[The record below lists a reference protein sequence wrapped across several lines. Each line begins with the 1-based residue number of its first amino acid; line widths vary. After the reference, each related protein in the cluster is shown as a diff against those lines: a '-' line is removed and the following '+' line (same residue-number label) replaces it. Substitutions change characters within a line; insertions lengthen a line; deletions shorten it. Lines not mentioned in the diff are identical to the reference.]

1 MPKIPVYE
9 QQVRLATGSL
19 GPRASSTDFEAP
31 GRAMA
36 ALGEQIGD
44 TVSKLAEQERG
55 REDRR
60 ILQEEAE
67 LAKEFALQKSMED
80 QSTTFGD
87 AKVNMDLHK
96 ADYLGRLEN
105 KGFSKRRLGLVR
117 SQINSEFSIA
127 SLNAQKNAFNRGTQ
141 LSTETDNASLDSYR
155 QTMRTA
161 APGSAPYML
170 AEANAIKVFDAATV
184 ENRKLKYTPQSFT
197 QNVKVDTFNL
207 RMESAQTIDE
217 LNAAYEELKKD
228 ESLNPSVL
236 TKAKSS
242 IATAKS
248 NLGTK
253 LYEETAEVLLEAD
266 LSSAE
271 AQQVIEGYTAGENFT
286 ITRRNG
292 DTLSFNAEDMPI
304 GKRTK
309 LITEVTKI
317 QKGYQDE
324 VRAANTASIFDG
336 FESEGADG
344 ALAMAQDVY
353 STSENVEDANE
364 SVLATA
370 RSMDAQAKVALSEG
384 NYQQAQLLSDTAR
397 SLITESFG
405 GNPSLIENAG
415 STGKSANTVLK
426 STAVTGADIV
436 TAQQKQVRHDAGV
449 KAFLGG
455 TLDNY
460 NGIYSADEE
469 KKIMNEAL
477 TGLDLPMQLD
487 LLARNNMTS
496 PTIKGIID
504 GAANEALY
512 DPSPDTASVLQGLEA
527 YRQVKARGEG
537 VLTDH
542 TTDQNRAYFD
552 SVLSLEA
559 IGVDTGDAINRVTRS
574 FNSGVDIEPRYAS
587 VKKEV
592 DAIQDAAVTTIF
604 GIQISGEKI
613 DNRASIRQRIEDVSK
628 IYISMGTMSPED
640 AVKAAAKSIADT
652 HINLRGQLIPRRKSY
667 PKDISRMVDL
677 AAQDFFDKNQAL
689 PAGDLGKITDLN
701 LDNIALIPTTGRS
714 DEWIIV
720 ENGVFATN
728 AAESLYTIEDL
739 EGLLAGDAETKNE
752 KIIQENLE
760 KRGLKD
766 SALRTKEIQR
776 LRREANEFTGANLS
790 KIRKEQG
797 DFAAEAAIAKRK
809 SLLDEAAELQKLS
822 VEFERTQSGT

>member
-1 MPKIPVYE
+1 MPKIPVYQ
-9 QQVRLATGSL
+9 QQVGVAAGDL
-19 GPRASSTDFEAP
+19 GPRASSAAFEAP
-31 GRAMA
+31 GRATAAFGQQLGDMA
-36 ALGEQIGD
+36 Y
-44 TVSKLAEQERG
+44 KLAEQERN

-60 ILQEEAE
+60 ILQEESEA
-67 LAKEFALQKSMED
+67 AKEFAFQRQMED
-80 QSTTFGD
+80 QSANFTD
-87 AKVNMDLHK
+87 AKSYMQTQK
-96 ADYLGRLEN
+96 EDYLKSLEA
-105 KGFSKRRLGLVR
+105 KGYSNRRLGLVKR
-117 SQINSEFSIA
+117 QIDAEFSVA
-127 SLNAQKNAFNRGTQ
+127 SINAQKNAFARGTQ
-141 LSTETDNASLDSYR
+141 LSTEADNKSLDSYR
-155 QTMRTA
+155 QTMRSSV
-161 APGSAPYML
+161 PGTAPYML
-170 AEANAIKVFDAATV
+170 AESNAMKVFDAAEA
-184 ENRKLKYTPQSFT
+184 ENRKLNYTPQSFA

-207 RMESAQTIDE
+207 KMESAQTVDE
-217 LNAAYEELKKD
+217 LNAAYEELKQDK
-228 ESLNPSVL
+228 SLNPSVL

-242 IATAKS
+242 VATAKS

-253 LYEETAEVLLEAD
+253 LYEETAEVILEAD

-271 AQQVIEGYTAGENFT
+271 AQQVIDGYTTGEDFT
-286 ITRRNG
+286 VTRQNG
-292 DTLSFNAEDMPI
+292 DTISFNSKDMPI

-309 LITEVTKI
+309 LIAEATKI

-324 VRAANTASIFDG
+324 VRAANAASIFDG

-344 ALAMAQDVY
+344 ALAVAQDVY

-370 RSMDAQAKVALSEG
+370 RSMDAQAKIALSEG
-384 NYQQAQLLSDTAR
+384 DYQQAQLLSDTAR

-415 STGKSANTVLK
+415 STGKSANTILK

-469 KKIMNEAL
+469 EKIMNEAL

-613 DNRASIRQRIEDVSK
+613 DNRALIRQRIEDVSK

-689 PAGDLGKITDLN
+689 PAGDLGKITDLD

-728 AAESLYTIEDL
+728 AAEPLYTIKDL
-739 EGLLAGDAETKNE
+739 EGLLTGDVGTKNE

-760 KRGLKD
+760 KRGLTD
-766 SALRTKEIQR
+766 AALRTKEIQR
-776 LRREANEFTGANLS
+776 LRREANEFTGMNLS

-797 DFAAEAAIAKRK
+797 DIAAEAAIAKRK

>member
-1 MPKIPVYE
+1 MPKIPVYQ
-9 QQVRLATGSL
+9 QQVGVAAGDL
-19 GPRASSTDFEAP
+19 GPRASSAAFEAP
-31 GRAMA
+31 GRATAAFGQQLGDMA
-36 ALGEQIGD
+36 Y
-44 TVSKLAEQERG
+44 KLAEQERN

-60 ILQEEAE
+60 ILQEESEA
-67 LAKEFALQKSMED
+67 AKEFAFQRQMED
-80 QSTTFGD
+80 QSANFTD
-87 AKVNMDLHK
+87 AKSYMQTQK
-96 ADYLGRLEN
+96 EDYLKSLEA
-105 KGFSKRRLGLVR
+105 KGYSSRRLGLVKR
-117 SQINSEFSIA
+117 QIDAEFSVA
-127 SLNAQKNAFNRGTQ
+127 SINAQKNAFARGTQ
-141 LSTETDNASLDSYR
+141 LSTEADNKSLDGYR
-155 QTMRTA
+155 QTMRSSV
-161 APGSAPYML
+161 PGTAPYML
-170 AEANAIKVFDAATV
+170 AEANAMKVFDAAKA
-184 ENRKLKYTPQSFT
+184 ENRKLNYTPQSFA

-207 RMESAQTIDE
+207 KMESAQTIDE

-228 ESLNPSVL
+228 KSLNPSVL

-242 IATAKS
+242 VATAKS

-253 LYEETAEVLLEAD
+253 LYEETAEVILEAD
-266 LSSAE
+266 LSSTE
-271 AQQVIEGYTAGENFT
+271 AQQVIDGYTAGEDFT
-286 ITRRNG
+286 ITRQNG
-292 DTLSFNAEDMPI
+292 DTISFNSKDMPI

-309 LITEVTKI
+309 LIAEVTKI

-324 VRAANTASIFDG
+324 VRAANAASIFDG
-336 FESEGADG
+336 FESAGSDG

-370 RSMDAQAKVALSEG
+370 RSMDAQAKIALSEG
-384 NYQQAQLLSDTAR
+384 DYQQAQLLSDTAR

-415 STGKSANTVLK
+415 STGKSANTILK

-469 KKIMNEAL
+469 EKIMNEAL

-512 DPSPDTASVLQGLEA
+512 DSSPDTASVLQGLEA

-604 GIQISGEKI
+604 GIEISGEKI

-667 PKDISRMVDL
+667 PKDIKRMVDL
-677 AAQDFFDKNQAL
+677 AAQDFFNKNQAL
-689 PAGDLGKITDLN
+689 PAGDLGKITDLD

-728 AAESLYTIEDL
+728 AAEPLYTIKDL
-739 EGLLAGDAETKNE
+739 EGLLAGDAGTKNE

-760 KRGLKD
+760 KRGLTD
-766 SALRTKEIQR
+766 AALRTKEIQR
-776 LRREANEFTGANLS
+776 LRREANEFTGMNLS

-797 DFAAEAAIAKRK
+797 DFAAEAAIAKRR